1 MSAGKTEAP
10 TQPVDRIRA
19 DRLRERAPNA
29 DAVERMPP
37 SRWPARTSLDG
48 RWCRLDPVDPDK
60 HAAMLYEGSHGTPEI
75 DALWTYMPYGPFASF
90 GAFRAWL
97 GDCAAG
103 ADPLFYTIVDRA
115 NGRFV
120 GMASYLNIHPKNG
133 SIEIGHIWFSPAV
146 QRTRLTTEALYLMMR
161 QAMDDLG
168 YRRLEWKCNALNEP
182 SRTAARRLGF
192 RYEGIFYNHLV
203 VKGRNRDTAWY
214 SILDDEWPAVRATFE
229 QWLAPENFDDG
240 GRQKHALSALA
251 AARSAM
257 H

>member
-1 MSAGKTEAP
+1 VSDDKPGAGTP
-10 TQPVDRIRA
+10 SV
-19 DRLRERAPNA
+19 DRLRERAPNGK
-29 DAVERMPP
+29 AVDRMPP
-37 SRWPARTSLDG
+37 SRWPARMPLDG
-48 RWCRLDPVDPDK
+48 KWARLEPVDPDR
-60 HAAMLYEGSHGTPEI
+60 HATMLHEGSHGAPKVDE
-75 DALWTYMPYGPFASF
+75 LWAYMPYGPFASF

-103 ADPLFYTIVDRA
+103 SDPLFYTIVDRDS
-115 NGRFV
+115 GRFV

-161 QAMDDLG
+161 HAMDDLG

-182 SRTAARRLGF
+182 SRAAARRLGF
-192 RYEGIFYNHLV
+192 HYEGIFYNHLV

-214 SILDDEWPAVRATFE
+214 SILDDEWASVRAMFE
-229 QWLAPENFDDG
+229 GWLAPDNFDDG
-240 GRQKHALSALA
+240 GRQKRALSALA
-251 AARSAM
+251 AARSAT